1 MATRVPGA
9 FGRRR
14 SPNQG
19 VALSEGVCPSRA
31 NLPANPYLTDGT
43 YGYSSAP
50 EFDPRLDPLRHDDRP
65 NTSWS
70 YQRPV
75 SGSVPRTGC
84 TRNNYSQNQGLGQS
98 DLGHEYHTA
107 NLQPQGRQRQDEPPA
122 LLDYTT
128 GIEGTAGAN
137 LSIFIEDHDDP
148 NQNVAYNS
156 MLDVHNAAMPKLSQD
171 NGPYSFAANHG
182 EWSSVSDNGTD
193 TQEQGYSLSRVETL
207 ESFPSTYLD
216 VENGQADMFPQSP
229 NTRVPHRAPS
239 GQGALHDT
247 TLLSSQRSLT
257 SEGGE
262 VISSWSHH
270 PDTQDMANI
279 SGGSGIPHT
288 QSPLHRSEDLR
299 GFLIDDRVYRPLTDP
314 EAQFFEDN
322 VPGPSPIGPQL
333 NGSWRQP
340 LNPSQNSS
348 IANGPYPPYVGI
360 GAMNHPVPWHA
371 VQPAPEV
378 RPFLNDHHHMNAR
391 SAEASVS
398 LHGGE
403 IPSESQTGPSSRHPE
418 PTRRRSR
425 QITRP
430 RTRKPLTEAERKKT
444 AYMRIV
450 KVCERCKKKRTRVRF
465 YLFTVVTIHRLTTFS
480 QCRHKPIPDHIMQH
494 SPNNSSPS
502 VGPMSPTTS
511 SSRPH
516 QPRCRRRRPAPH
528 ATRTLAPSEPR
539 RQSFETSSPLSPV
552 SGQMSPELTDYQAS
566 TDLMSVGGQFPND
579 SYPHPSK
586 ASISQDASSHC

>member
-19 VALSEGVCPSRA
+19 VALSEGAYPSRA

-43 YGYSSAP
+43 YGYSFAP
-50 EFDPRLDPLRHDDRP
+50 EFDPRLDPLRHDDRA
-65 NTSWS
+65 NTPWP
-70 YQRPV
+70 YQWPV

-98 DLGHEYHTA
+98 DLSHEYHTA
-107 NLQPQGRQRQDEPPA
+107 NLQPQGRQRQDEPSA

-137 LSIFIEDHDDP
+137 PSIFIEDHDDP

-171 NGPYSFAANHG
+171 NGPCSFAANHG
-182 EWSSVSDNGTD
+182 EPHDTGEWSSISDNGTD
-193 TQEQGYSLSRVETL
+193 TQEQGYSLSGVETL
-207 ESFPSTYLD
+207 ESFPSTFLD

-229 NTRVPHRAPS
+229 NTRVPHEAPS
-239 GQGALHDT
+239 GQGAWHDT

-270 PDTQDMANI
+270 PDAQGMANI

-288 QSPLHRSEDLR
+288 QSSLHHSEDLR
-299 GFLIDDRVYRPLTDP
+299 GLLIDDRVYRPLPVP

-322 VPGPSPIGPQL
+322 VPGPSSTGPQL
-333 NGSWRQP
+333 TDSRHQP
-340 LNPSQNSS
+340 LNPSQNAS
-348 IANGPYPPYVGI
+348 IANGPYPPYVGT
-360 GAMNHPVPWHA
+360 GAMNHPFPWHA

-398 LHGGE
+398 LYGGE
-403 IPSESQTGPSSRHPE
+403 IPSESQTGPSSQHPE
-418 PTRRRSR
+418 SRRRRSR
-425 QITRP
+425 QNTRP
-430 RTRKPLTEAERKKT
+430 RTRKPLTEAERKIT
-444 AYMRIV
+444 AHMRIV
-450 KVCERCKKKRTRVRF
+450 KVCERCKKKRTR
-465 YLFTVVTIHRLTTFS
+465 
-480 QCRHKPIPDHIMQH
+480 CRHKPIPDHIMQH
-494 SPNNSSPS
+494 SPNNPSPS
-502 VGPMSPTTS
+502 VGPTSPTTS

-516 QPRCRRRRPAPH
+516 QPRRRRRRPAPH

-539 RQSFETSSPLSPV
+539 RQSFGTSSPQSPV
-552 SGQMSPELTDYQAS
+552 SGQISPELTDYQAS
-566 TDLMSVGGQFPND
+566 TDLMSVGGQFPNNL
-579 SYPHPSK
+579 YPHPDVYDLPPYFHDMPEPPPYSYPGGS
-586 ASISQDASSHC
+586 A